1 MKEIK
6 VQLLA
11 IASEK
16 NIHYLN
22 YVKER
27 FIVEILN
34 KISIPTIDKWAET
47 THLNT
52 SDFPFL
58 NILLLL
64 SNPFRSAFCSSK
76 GR

>member
-1 MKEIK
+1 M
-6 VQLLA
+6 A

-47 THLNT
+47 AHLNT
-52 SDFPFL
+52 
-58 NILLLL
+58 
-64 SNPFRSAFCSSK
+64 
-76 GR
+76 